1 MEERSGDRPPP
12 LPSRTAAA
20 GAAQELAGALF
31 DVIDADGGGDLDE
44 QETKRYLSVLGT
56 AEAELDERWSTMLAA
71 ADTDGDGMIDREE
84 FLTYILKDEELT
96 EDGAFVDAGREGE
109 LTHAIVILQMGGS
122 MDDVKAAEEIER
134 TSAPPAPPR
143 GPPVPPAASPPP
155 PTPPPAGTKA
165 KEPRKSGA
173 SAVVEELSNAGG
185 AASLKKVNKMELLMH
200 KKKTQKKET
209 ALEQ

>member
-1 MEERSGDRPPP
+1 M
-12 LPSRTAAA
+12 SRCAAI
-20 GAAQELAGALF
+20 ELTELF

-56 AEAELDERWSTMLAA
+56 SDADLDERWSTMLAA

-134 TSAPPAPPR
+134 ASAPPARSCHQPR
-143 GPPVPPAASPPP
+143 TGMNMPDRQSRQNGRPHPVPQCPA
-155 PTPPPAGTKA
+155 
-165 KEPRKSGA
+165 
-173 SAVVEELSNAGG
+173 
-185 AASLKKVNKMELLMH
+185 
-200 KKKTQKKET
+200 
-209 ALEQ
+209 